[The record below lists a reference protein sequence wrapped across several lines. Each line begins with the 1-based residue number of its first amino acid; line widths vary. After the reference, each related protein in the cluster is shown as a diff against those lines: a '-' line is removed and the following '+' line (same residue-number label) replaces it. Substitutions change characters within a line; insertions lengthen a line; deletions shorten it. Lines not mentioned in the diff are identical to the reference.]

1 VHRHHDSSTSSAAA
15 AAASASVQS
24 SFKRDAVQKLFDQV
38 GLKAIVGMMRYD
50 DEVGLYRC

>member
-1 VHRHHDSSTSSAAA
+1 MHRHHDSSTSSAAA